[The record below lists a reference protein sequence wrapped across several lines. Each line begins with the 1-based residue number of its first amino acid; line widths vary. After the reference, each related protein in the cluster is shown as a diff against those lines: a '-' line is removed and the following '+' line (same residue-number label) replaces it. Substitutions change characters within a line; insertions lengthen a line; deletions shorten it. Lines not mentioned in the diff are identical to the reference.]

1 MTCTFC
7 RKDTIRRPTNGT
19 IDIPLRVPAKQADIS
34 TLFFFLFFFERL
46 FWQNRWSC
54 NIVPVIYLKV
64 KSILLA
70 PLECTTPVTR
80 CSFSTFFIFGK
91 CLIDDYSWMK
101 KKKKSLRFV
110 FVSKELATINHRLH
124 WSKAI
129 LCFGCSGQLS
139 NTTIRQLVKHKTE
152 MSVCL
157 CAMLCCVS
165 YLKPDMSHLLAV
177 H

>member
-46 FWQNRWSC
+46 FWQKRWSC

-124 WSKAI
+124 WSKSHTVFW
-129 LCFGCSGQLS
+129 LLWPTFQHNNQTVG
-139 NTTIRQLVKHKTE
+139 KTQDWNVCL
-152 MSVCL
+152 SVCN
-157 CAMLCCVS
+157 A
-165 YLKPDMSHLLAV
+165 LLRILP
-177 H
+177 